1 MDLEQRVRRVISRER
16 LIDAGDTVLVGVS
29 GGIDSSTLLFLLH
42 RVKHDMGLDLAV
54 GHINHLLR
62 GEESERDEAFVK
74 GLADRY
80 RLPCHTARVDVG
92 EYAREHGLSVQHAGW
107 DVRYR
112 YLEEWSRAHGYRKI
126 AIGHNRD
133 DQVETFL
140 LRLIKGTGIH
150 GLASMPIK
158 RGPLIRPLLR
168 TYRAEI
174 AAYAEQSSVPY
185 VQDLSNLKEAY
196 ERNFIRRRITP
207 LMEQLNPRFRE
218 KILLLLSDIASI
230 NTIFDEEAGRFL
242 EQEGETEGEGFR
254 VRADR
259 LTGLHGEVRF
269 RVITLLLARLEPGFI
284 ALREHVLLVE
294 KSLLSRRPNNAVTLP
309 YGIRVKRMYGDLL
322 FTKKG
327 DAPQVSATFEI
338 KAGKNAIPVLGIT
351 LEVSLMGERPEVFP
365 EERNMAFFDAA
376 RVSDL
381 TLRTFREGDRF
392 TPLGMRESVKV
403 KDYFISRKIPRERRR
418 QVPLLLTEGEII
430 WIVGERI
437 SDDYKVTAH
446 TTRVLRVVV
455 DPGG

>member
-1 MDLEQRVRRVISRER
+1 MELEERVRRAISRER
-16 LIDAGDTVLVGVS
+16 LIDPGDTVLVGVS
-29 GGIDSSTLLFLLH
+29 GGIDSSTLLFLLD
-42 RVKHDMGLDLAV
+42 RMKHDMGFGIAV
-54 GHINHLLR
+54 GHINHRLR

-80 RLPCHTARVDVG
+80 HLPCHTARVDVG
-92 EYAREHGLSVQHAGW
+92 EYAREQGLSVQHAGR

-112 YLEEWSRAHGYRKI
+112 YFEEWSKAHGYRKV

-150 GLASMPIK
+150 GLASIPIK

-174 AAYAEQSSVPY
+174 AAYAEQWSLPY
-185 VQDLSNLKEAY
+185 VQDSSNLKEAY

-207 LMEQLNPRFRE
+207 LMEQLNPKFRE
-218 KILLLLSDIASI
+218 KILLLLADIASI

-242 EQEGETEGEGFR
+242 EGEGITEVEGFR

-259 LTGLHGEVRF
+259 LSGLHGEVRF
-269 RVITLLLARLEPGFI
+269 RVITLLLARLEPRFI
-284 ALREHVLLVE
+284 ALREHVRLVE

-309 YGIRVKRMYGDLL
+309 YGIRVKRVYGELI
-322 FTKKG
+322 FTKRG
-327 DAPQVSATFEI
+327 DAPQVGATFEI
-338 KAGKNAIPVLGIT
+338 KAGENAVPLLGIT
-351 LEVSLMGERPEVFP
+351 ISVSVMGARPEVFP
-365 EERNMAFFDAA
+365 EERNIAFFDAA

-392 TPLGMRESVKV
+392 TPLGMRGSVKV
-403 KDYFISRKIPRERRR
+403 KDYFISRRIPADRRR
-418 QVPLLLTEGEII
+418 QIPLLLTKGEII

-446 TTRVLRVVV
+446 TTRVLRVAV
-455 DPGG
+455 DPG